1 MIYGVVEWRF
11 DCDEASESA
20 KEVFSTVMDYGWLQ
34 RYGIHPFDTEAIW
47 AELDRQLSQVSKRS
61 PVTRVRL
68 SEGEPTPCWDNFWK
82 SLMTGG
88 GQ

>member
-34 RYGIHPFDTEAIW
+34 RHGIHPFDTEAAW
-47 AELDRQLSQVSKRS
+47 EEVMK
-61 PVTRVRL
+61 RL
-68 SEGEPTPCWDNFWK
+68 SDLKEPCVLTVVRITEPNPRWDLFQEN
-82 SLMTGG
+82 LMKGNEK
-88 GQ
+88 